1 MSDSDTQRSEEEDEG
16 RAQKKSER
24 WREGGDTRM
33 GTILAHERI
42 GVEV

>member
-1 MSDSDTQRSEEEDEG
+1 MIVIHKEVKRKTKEG
-16 RAQKKSER
+16 LRRNQKGGG
-24 WREGGDTRM
+24 GGDTRM